1 MKHKNVHFCKC
12 LHNAEAVDL
21 GPQLWA
27 PPPHWAAPATL
38 TFKFGRNEDIV
49 LKWQRE
55 NKTPH
60 LITCLRNTNSILIS
74 ALDQRQQRS
83 CSPEKTCK
91 NRTAAHLYS
100 RLASKRLLH
109 SESSGLLPSSFS
121 VKYFQR
127 LLILKCLVHYLLSNM
142 DYLLLLWARLPLT
155 CGLLQ
160 SACCTRQP
168 SLLTAEAL
176 GTRLLSC
183 TFQSASHLG
192 LFPLNSHHH
201 LGVFIVSIDS
211 PLSAWIIH
219 IHII

>member
-1 MKHKNVHFCKC
+1 MEHKNEHLCKC

-27 PPPHWAAPATL
+27 PPPHWAAPAIL
-38 TFKFGRNEDIV
+38 TFKFGRNKDRV

-74 ALDQRQQRS
+74 ALDQGQQRS

-91 NRTAAHLYS
+91 NRTAAHFYS

-127 LLILKCLVHYLLSNM
+127 LLILKCLVHYLLSNTGLFTVIVSSSST
-142 DYLLLLWARLPLT
+142 YLWAFTKCMLNKAAFT
-155 CGLLQ
+155 
-160 SACCTRQP
+160 
-168 SLLTAEAL
+168 
-176 GTRLLSC
+176 
-183 TFQSASHLG
+183 
-192 LFPLNSHHH
+192 LNSR
-201 LGVFIVSIDS
+201 GSWDS
-211 PLSAWIIH
+211 PSILH
-219 IHII
+219 ISISLTLGAFSP